1 MKIITKTADLKKLC
15 DKFAKHP
22 YFTID
27 TEFIREKT
35 YYPNLCLIQVAN
47 DQDEAIIDPLAEDID
62 LAPLFKLLQ
71 NKKVLKVFHGGR
83 QDVEIFYYLSGKI
96 PTPIF
101 DTQIA
106 GMVVGF
112 GDQIGYES
120 LIKKTLDIQIDK
132 GSRFTDWSHR
142 PLTDKQLAYAM
153 ADVTHLRLAYKE
165 IIEKLEENGRA
176 KWVDEEMEILTSPE
190 TYDNHPEDAWQR
202 VKINTKKRNVL
213 GILKEVAAWRE
224 VTAQTENKPRG
235 RILKDNAL
243 KEIALHPPK
252 NEDALRKIRSIHPSF
267 FEKKRAAELLKA
279 VERGKKLSD
288 KELPKRKKQKHL
300 PPNIGPIVEMLK
312 VLLRMKSEK
321 YHVAPKLLA
330 NTSDLEQIAAYGDKA
345 DVSAMK
351 GWRREIFGD
360 KALQL
365 KDGKLGFVIEKNKIA
380 VKDIA
385 WHISHR
391 FL

>member
-1 MKIITKTADLKKLC
+1 MRIITKTDDLKKLC
-15 DKFAKHP
+15 EALAKQS

-47 DQDEAIIDPLAEDID
+47 DDDEAIIDPLADGID

-96 PTPIF
+96 PQPVF

-165 IIEKLEENGRA
+165 IVEKLAENGRA
-176 KWVDEEMEILTSPE
+176 KWVDEEMEILTSPD
-190 TYDNHPEDAWQR
+190 TYDNPPEDAWQR
-202 VKINTKKRNVL
+202 VKINTKKRSVL

-224 VTAQTENKPRG
+224 RTAQAEDKPRG

-252 NEDALRKIRSIHPSF
+252 NEEGLRKIRSIHPSF
-267 FEKKRAAELLKA
+267 FEKKRTDELLEA
-279 VERGKKLSD
+279 VKRGKSLPD

-312 VLLRMKSEK
+312 VLLRMKSENF
-321 YHVAPKLLA
+321 HVAPKLLA

-345 DVSAMK
+345 EVAAMK

-380 VKDIA
+380 VKDI
-385 WHISHR
+385 S
-391 FL
+391 